1 MNAKKITELFL
12 KNLNKLRMN
21 KVIAISDDD
30 LAQCIYNAVVEYENA
45 N

>member
-12 KNLNKLRMN
+12 KNLNEMRAKR
-21 KVIAISDDD
+21 IAFTDKD
-30 LAQCIYNAVVEYENA
+30 LAECVYNAVVEYENA